1 MRRLCLGLENSNNP
15 LEIVERVGNS
25 AVEKFMISREVRNV
39 YLRYQTDI
47 KSLFSLFR
55 LFSAGE
61 EEEAGKSFT
70 IKVIND
76 SHN

>member
-1 MRRLCLGLENSNNP
+1 MRRLCLGLENPTNP
-15 LEIVERVGNS
+15 IDTVERVGIS
-25 AVEKFMISREVRNV
+25 AAMKFMTPMEASDV
-39 YLRYQTDI
+39 YLRYQAEI

-55 LFSAGE
+55 LFPAGE

>member
-1 MRRLCLGLENSNNP
+1 MHRPCLGHENPSNP
-15 LEIVERVGNS
+15 ISTVERVGIS
-25 AVEKFMISREVRNV
+25 AAMKFMTPREVSDV

>member
-15 LEIVERVGNS
+15 LEIVERVGHS
-25 AVEKFMISREVRNV
+25 AVKKFMISREVRNV

>member
-1 MRRLCLGLENSNNP
+1 
-15 LEIVERVGNS
+15 
-25 AVEKFMISREVRNV
+25 MISRKVSGQFKVSDGEKKP
-39 YLRYQTDI
+39 L
-47 KSLFSLFR
+47 LSLFR

>member
-25 AVEKFMISREVRNV
+25 ADKKFMISREARNV